1 MAGAKER
8 RVGGEKCAREKE
20 ESSFLLSS
28 YPLSL
33 FSPFPSPFGSCRT
46 GYDLIDRID
55 RLIDRK
61 AKEVMGNEFFV
72 SNHIILVTCFASL
85 A

>member
-1 MAGAKER
+1 MQGKGR
-8 RVGGEKCAREKE
+8 NLF
-20 ESSFLLSS
+20 SSLLN
-28 YPLSL
+28 PLSL
-33 FSPFPSPFGSCRT
+33 FSPFPSPLSSLHT

-72 SNHIILVTCFASL
+72 SNHIILVYTFFLISIGLSL
-85 A
+85 SDEANKY